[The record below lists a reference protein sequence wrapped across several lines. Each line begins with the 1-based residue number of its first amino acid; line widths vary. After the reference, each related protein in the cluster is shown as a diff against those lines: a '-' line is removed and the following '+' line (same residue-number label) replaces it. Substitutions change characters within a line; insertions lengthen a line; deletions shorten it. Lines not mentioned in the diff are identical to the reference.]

1 MVEKTKKH
9 LTVTRRKSFLLAA
22 EKKFSSLLEAHD
34 HRQDPGENGRRIEH
48 FIGENEHLYE
58 IIGGRP
64 VYCQKLI
71 NGGRRGKDTWRYS
84 NTGDSFQR
92 QWIY

>member
-1 MVEKTKKH
+1 M
-9 LTVTRRKSFLLAA
+9 
-22 EKKFSSLLEAHD
+22 EAHE

-71 NGGRRGKDTWRYS
+71 NGPGRGKETRRYMS
-84 NTGDSFQR
+84 KRDLLHEIVLLLETKTNIATLSTTTQSKN
-92 QWIY
+92 